1 MYGLEPVPSIRIR
14 PGHDAAVVNISSG
27 GLLVESE
34 RGLPPGLSVELQM
47 DIDTRRCIVRGRV
60 LRCAV
65 AQLRAYGIR
74 YRSAIAFDR
83 RLAESVHPAR
93 HTVPGAANAADPDT
107 PADAA
112 QGVL

>member
-1 MYGLEPVPSIRIR
+1 VPSIRIR

-27 GLLVESE
+27 GLLVETE
-34 RGLPPGLSVELQM
+34 RGLPPGVSVELQM

-60 LRCAV
+60 LRCTV

-83 RLAESVHPAR
+83 RLAEYVHPPGYS
-93 HTVPGAANAADPDT
+93 VPVAANAADR
-107 PADAA
+107 DARA
-112 QGVL
+112 EATQTVL